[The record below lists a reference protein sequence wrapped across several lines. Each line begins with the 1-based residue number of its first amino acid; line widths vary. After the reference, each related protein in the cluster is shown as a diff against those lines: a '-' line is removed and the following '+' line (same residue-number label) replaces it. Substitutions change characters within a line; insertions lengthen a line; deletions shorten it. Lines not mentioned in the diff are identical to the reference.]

1 MTRLIPISGVR
12 RIACIGTGVIG
23 AGWAAYFL
31 ARGFDVTGWD
41 PHPEARERARRLI
54 DQVWPT
60 MAQLGLAKD
69 ASPSRLTLTDT
80 IEAAMEG
87 VQFIQENAPERL
99 PLKQELLARIDAL
112 TAAGIVISSSTSGFP
127 VSELQARCSRPERI
141 VVSHPFNPPYLMPL
155 VEVLGGGRTAQDA
168 VDWAASFYEATG
180 KVAIKLK
187 AEMPGFV
194 ANRLQEAIW
203 REALQLIAGGKAT
216 VEDINR
222 AMVYGPGL
230 RWAFMGPFLQ
240 SQITGGTG
248 GIEHSL
254 NQFTPEIREPWCY
267 APMIEMTPA
276 LRKALVE
283 GAHKAADGRS
293 TEQLIEA
300 RDRLLVALLN
310 AIKTAGPMDR

>member
-1 MTRLIPISGVR
+1 MTRLTSLAEVR

-31 ARGFDVTGWD
+31 ARGFDVVGWD
-41 PHPEARERARRLI
+41 PHSEARERARRLI

-60 MAQLGLAKD
+60 MTQLGLAD
-69 ASPSRLTLTDT
+69 GASPSRLTLTDT
-80 IEAAMEG
+80 IETAMDG
-87 VQFIQENAPERL
+87 AQFVQENAPERL
-99 PLKQELLARIDAL
+99 PLKQELLARVDTLAPPD
-112 TAAGIVISSSTSGFP
+112 IVISSSTSGFP
-127 VSELQARCSRPERI
+127 VSELQARCARPERI
-141 VVSHPFNPPYLMPL
+141 VVGHPFNPPYLMPL

-168 VDWAASFYEATG
+168 VDWTAAFYNSVG
-180 KVAIKLK
+180 KVAITLK

-222 AMVYGPGL
+222 AMIYGPGL

-240 SQITGGTG
+240 SQLTGGAG

-254 NQFTPEIREPWCY
+254 DQFTPEIRAPWCY
-267 APMIEMTPA
+267 APMAEMTPE
-276 LRKALVE
+276 LRKTLID
-283 GAHKAADGRS
+283 GARQAAAGR
-293 TEQLIEA
+293 TAEQLIEE
-300 RDRLLVALLN
+300 RDRVLVALLN
-310 AIKTAGPMDR
+310 ALKASGPMDR

>member
-1 MTRLIPISGVR
+1 MTRLISVADVR

-23 AGWAAYFL
+23 AGWAAHFL
-31 ARGFDVTGWD
+31 SRGFDVVGWD
-41 PHPEARERARRLI
+41 PHPEARERAQCLI

-60 MAQLGLAKD
+60 MAQLGLTD
-69 ASPSRLTLTDT
+69 GASPSRLTLTDK
-80 IEAAMEG
+80 IETAMDG
-87 VQFIQENAPERL
+87 AQFVQENAPERL
-99 PLKQELLARIDAL
+99 ALKQELLARVDAL
-112 TAAGIVISSSTSGFP
+112 APPDIVISSSTSGFP
-127 VSELQARCSRPERI
+127 VSELQARCAHPER
-141 VVSHPFNPPYLMPL
+141 VVVGHPFNPPYLMPL

-168 VDWAASFYEATG
+168 VDWAAAFYNSIG

-240 SQITGGTG
+240 SQLTGGAG

-254 NQFTPEIREPWCY
+254 NQFTPEIRTPWCH
-267 APMIEMTPA
+267 APMTEMTPE
-276 LRKALVE
+276 LRKTLID
-283 GAHKAADGRS
+283 GAHRAAAGRS
-293 TEQLIEA
+293 TEQLIEE
-300 RDRLLVALLN
+300 RDRVLVALLN
-310 AIKTAGPMDR
+310 ALKTSGPMDR